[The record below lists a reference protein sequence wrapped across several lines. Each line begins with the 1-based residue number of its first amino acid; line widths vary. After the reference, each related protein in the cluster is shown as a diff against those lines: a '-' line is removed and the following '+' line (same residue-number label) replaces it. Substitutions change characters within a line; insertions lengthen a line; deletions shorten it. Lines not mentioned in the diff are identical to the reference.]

1 MRKLYFCTAI
11 IILMTFGTSAQIP
24 KGSIFIGGDL
34 VYHST
39 NASDLNN
46 VPTMKSRTFGIFPAV
61 GFAVKD
67 NLLTGIKLIYT
78 SGRSETNGNTIQTNN
93 SWGAGLFL
101 RKFKR
106 IAKSDF
112 YLFLQGDLSAGVGK
126 EMIRENTIDQV
137 KINSNYYNFGIYPG
151 VNYRLSKR
159 VLLETGLNSF
169 FMIGYSKYK
178 RIQGQTSPAETTYN
192 NFSISTSLGGLNEF
206 FVGIK
211 LLLSK

>member
-1 MRKLYFCTAI
+1 MKKFYFCTAI

-46 VPTMKSRTFGIFPAV
+46 VTTIKTKAFGIFPAIGV
-61 GFAVKD
+61 VVKE
-67 NLLTGIKLIYT
+67 NLLTGIKLIYSHGGT
-78 SGRSETNGNTIQTNN
+78 ETNGNTVQTSN

-112 YLFLQGDLSAGVGK
+112 YLFLQGDLTAGFGK
-126 EMIRENTIDQV
+126 EKIQENTIDQV
-137 KINSNYYNFGIYPG
+137 KINSNYCNFGIYPG
-151 VNYRLSKR
+151 VNYQLSKK

-169 FMIGYSKYK
+169 FMVGYSKYK
-178 RIQGQTSPAETTYN
+178 RIKGQTSPAETTYN